1 MNKIYGLNID
11 ALRLCYEVTEPQNIN
26 IIKDK
31 EIGEEI
37 DFLYFYLRRIEGKH
51 FKFVYEIRYNDM
63 GKDKLFG
70 ELRLGINDNQE
81 ESNTH
86 QNGYKKAWISI
97 SNRVLYSDEIYYL
110 DFIENNLGLELHN
123 ITTLDLCLDMS
134 NDIARLIRK
143 LIRNPQ
149 ITTLLNGKRIT
160 NRKEDRPEITYTF
173 SGNMDKDKYLTVN
186 IKQKKAIKDKS
197 KGSTLIAYNKKAEIT
212 NSSDKTYINNYYN
225 NPSKLHRLEVHLN
238 NEEIKDYI
246 AKTRYELSFYSLADE
261 KFLAKLFGY
270 TLNSLI
276 RFEKDGKAID
286 WTDLLSEGYN
296 NHPCQRLF
304 SRVTNSNTEKN
315 LLKKRS
321 SKKQYSE
328 N

>member
-1 MNKIYGLNID
+1 MNKIYGLNLD
-11 ALRLCYEVTEPQNIN
+11 ALRLCYEVADPHNIN

-31 EIGEEI
+31 EVGGEI
-37 DFLYFYLRRIEGKH
+37 DFMYFYLRRIEGKH

-70 ELRLGINDNQE
+70 EFRLGINDNKE

-86 QNGYKKAWISI
+86 QNGYTKAWISI

-110 DFIENNLGLELHN
+110 GFIEDNLGLELHN

-134 NDIARLIRK
+134 TDIARLIRK

-149 ITTLLNGKRIT
+149 ITTLLNGKRII

-197 KGSTLIAYNKKAEIT
+197 KGCTLIAYNKKAEIA
-212 NSSDKTYINNYYN
+212 NSSDKKYIDNYYY

-246 AKTRYELSFYSLADE
+246 VKTRHELSFYSFIDK
-261 KFLAKLFGY
+261 KFLLRLFGY

-276 RFEKDGKAID
+276 RFEKEDRPID
-286 WTDLLSEGYN
+286 WADILLEGYN
-296 NHPCQRLF
+296 NHPCQQQV
-304 SRVTNSNTEKN
+304 SCTN
-315 LLKKRS
+315 
-321 SKKQYSE
+321 
-328 N
+328 

>member
-1 MNKIYGLNID
+1 MNKIYGLNLD
-11 ALRLCYEVTEPQNIN
+11 ALRLCYEVTDPHNIN

-31 EIGEEI
+31 EVGEEI
-37 DFLYFYLRRIEGKH
+37 DFMYFYLRRIEGKH

-70 ELRLGINDNQE
+70 ELRLGINDNKE

-86 QNGYKKAWISI
+86 QNGFAKAWISI

-110 DFIENNLGLELHN
+110 GFIEDNLGVELHN

-134 NDIARLIRK
+134 TDIARLIRK

-149 ITTLLNGKRIT
+149 ITTLLNGKRIID
-160 NRKEDRPEITYTF
+160 RKEDRPEITYTF

-197 KGSTLIAYNKKAEIT
+197 KGSTLIAYNKKAEII
-212 NSSDKTYINNYYN
+212 NSSDKRYIDDYYS

-238 NEEIKDYI
+238 NEEIKNYI
-246 AKTRYELSFYSLADE
+246 AKTRHELSFNSLVD
-261 KFLAKLFGY
+261 KRFLSNLFGY

-276 RFEKDGKAID
+276 RFEKEDKPID
-286 WTDLLSEGYN
+286 WGDLLIEGYN
-296 NHPCQRLF
+296 NHPCQRQ
-304 SRVTNSNTEKN
+304 SCYTNQLRDKKKS
-315 LLKKRS
+315 LLKA
-321 SKKQYSE
+321 
-328 N
+328 

>member
-1 MNKIYGLNID
+1 MNKIYGLNLD
-11 ALRLCYEVTEPQNIN
+11 ALRLCYEVTDPHNIN

-31 EIGEEI
+31 EVGEEI
-37 DFLYFYLRRIEGKH
+37 DFMYFYLRRIEGKH

-70 ELRLGINDNQE
+70 ELRLGINDNKE

-86 QNGYKKAWISI
+86 QNGFAKAWISI

-110 DFIENNLGLELHN
+110 GFIEDNLGVELHN

-134 NDIARLIRK
+134 TDIARLIRK

-149 ITTLLNGKRIT
+149 ITTLLNGKKIID
-160 NRKEDRPEITYTF
+160 RKEDRPEITYTF

-197 KGSTLIAYNKKAEIT
+197 KGSTLIAYNKKAEII
-212 NSSDKTYINNYYN
+212 NSSDKRYIDDYYS

-238 NEEIKDYI
+238 NEEIKNYI
-246 AKTRYELSFYSLADE
+246 TKTRHELSFNSLVD
-261 KFLAKLFGY
+261 KRFLSNLFGY

-276 RFEKDGKAID
+276 RFEKEDKPID
-286 WTDLLSEGYN
+286 WGDLLFEGYN
-296 NHPCQRLF
+296 NHPCQQQ
-304 SRVTNSNTEKN
+304 SCYTNQLRDKKKS
-315 LLKKRS
+315 LLKA
-321 SKKQYSE
+321 
-328 N
+328 